1 MEAQLK
7 NDVKLS
13 WGTPILIV
21 KPANCEGVDSAFREA
36 IQERFEAVNSADR
49 LWQSSS
55 DVLQWPLAEAEIV
68 RSWFVE
74 AFQRMLRRACEG
86 QAYDGR
92 LNIRCWASLI
102 RAGNLTSAIQF
113 PHSAWTVL
121 YRVEGVHA
129 SEEENV
135 HLVLDDP
142 RPSAIPSPDAFNLFG
157 QARRLVFESGQV
169 LVFPSW
175 VRHSVDATSADHDCT
190 YLSAALATLDLM

>member
-21 KPANCEGVDSAFREA
+21 KPASCDGVDSAFRET
-36 IQERFEAVNSADR
+36 IQEKFEAANSADR
-49 LWQSSS
+49 FWQSSP
-55 DVLQWPLAEAEIV
+55 DVLQWPLAEAEVV

-86 QAYDGR
+86 QTYDGR

-102 RAGNLTSAIQF
+102 CPGNLTSAVQF

-121 YRVEGVHA
+121 YRVGGVQA
-129 SEEENV
+129 SEEANV

-142 RPSAIPSPDAFNLFG
+142 RPGAIPSPDAFNLFG
-157 QARRLVFESGQV
+157 QARRLAFESGQV
-169 LVFPSW
+169 IVFPSW
-175 VRHSVDATSADHDCT
+175 VRHRVDATSADQECI